1 MSIRLDEAL
10 VAQGLAQS
18 RSRARDMV
26 LRGGVTI
33 NGAVA
38 AKPSKSVFDSDVL
51 AVVDEAQKYVS
62 RAALKLIH
70 GLDHFK
76 IEVAGR
82 ECLDIGASTGGFTQV
97 LLERGATHVVAVEV
111 GHGQM
116 AEILL
121 TDQRITLL
129 EGLNAREMTEDH
141 MPDDVSLIVCDVSF
155 ISLRIAL
162 PAVLELAP
170 EGCVVLALIKP
181 QFEVGRHNVGRG
193 GMVTDPSEHR
203 RVCDEIT
210 SFITGSGWTVQGVIA
225 SPLEG
230 GDGNREFLLAAVK
243 PR

>member
-1 MSIRLDEAL
+1 MTIRLDEAL

-26 LRGGVTI
+26 LRGGVTV

-38 AKPSKSVFDSDVL
+38 AKPSKSIFEGDVL
-51 AVVDEAQKYVS
+51 AVIDEAQKYVS

-70 GLDHFK
+70 GLDHFN
-76 IEVAGR
+76 IAATGR
-82 ECLDIGASTGGFTQV
+82 QCLDIGSSTGGFTQV
-97 LLERGATHVVAVEV
+97 LLERGAEHVTAIDV

-121 TDQRITLL
+121 NDPRITLI
-129 EGLNAREMTEDH
+129 EGLNAREMNEDH
-141 MPDDVSLIVCDVSF
+141 MPDEVSLIVCDVSF

-162 PAVLELAP
+162 PAVLEMAP
-170 EGCVVLALIKP
+170 EDCVLLALIKP

-193 GMVTDPSEHR
+193 GMVTDPSEHT

-210 SFITGSGWTVQGVIA
+210 AFITSSGWVVQGVVA

-230 GDGNREFLLAAVK
+230 GDGNLEFLLAAQK
-243 PR
+243 SR

>member
-1 MSIRLDEAL
+1 MTIRLDEAL

-33 NGAVA
+33 DG
-38 AKPSKSVFDSDVL
+38 DVL

-121 TDQRITLL
+121 ADQRITLL

-162 PAVLELAP
+162 PAVLALAP
-170 EGCVVLALIKP
+170 AACDLLALIKP

-193 GMVTDPSEHR
+193 GMVTDPAEHT
-203 RVCDEIT
+203 RVCDEIVDFLAT
-210 SFITGSGWTVQGVIA
+210 SGWPVRGVIP

-230 GDGNREFLLAAVK
+230 GDGNREFLVAARK
-243 PR
+243 GR

>member
-1 MSIRLDEAL
+1 
-10 VAQGLAQS
+10 VA
-18 RSRARDMV
+18 R
-26 LRGGVTI
+26 
-33 NGAVA
+33 
-38 AKPSKSVFDSDVL
+38 KPSKSVFDGDVL

-76 IEVAGR
+76 IDVAGR

-116 AEILL
+116 AEILIA
-121 TDQRITLL
+121 DPRITLL
-129 EGLNAREMTEDH
+129 EGLNAREMTYDH
-141 MPDDVSLIVCDVSF
+141 MPDDVSVIVCDVSF

-162 PAVLELAP
+162 PAVLALAP
-170 EGCVVLALIKP
+170 ADCVLLALIKP

-193 GMVTDPSEHR
+193 GMVTDPAEHS
-203 RVCDEIT
+203 RVCDEIVD
-210 SFITGSGWTVQGVIA
+210 FLKASGWAVQGVSP

-230 GDGNREFLLAAVK
+230 GDGNREFLVAARK
-243 PR
+243 TA